1 VFTGDIA
8 NPTQV
13 FSAKADAYWLVNLDA
28 RFNMGYLDRKLDK
41 TFLQLN
47 VYNLFDT
54 LYVGGFGGGLTQ
66 ATSTRTC
73 NATSTPPCVPTQ
85 TIPTY
90 GNPPFVQMGAPR
102 TVSMTLN
109 IGF

>member
-28 RFNMGYLDRKLDK
+28 RFNMGYFDRKLDK

-66 ATSTRTC
+66 ATSTRT
-73 NATSTPPCVPTQ
+73 ASGV
-85 TIPTY
+85 TIPTF

-102 TVSMTLN
+102 TVSLTVN
-109 IGF
+109 VGF